1 MNNIK
6 KGNLLFAE
14 PSMIGDINFN
24 RSVVLIANHTKTGSV
39 GFILNKKLNYTSSE
53 LIPEL
58 KYDFS
63 IYNGGPVE
71 KENLYFIHCYPEIIP
86 GSIKIKNNIYWG
98 GDFSKIIELIN
109 NDQIKESQIKFFL
122 GYSGWEE
129 SQLETEISSSS
140 WILVENEINK
150 NLVFNK
156 VDNIW
161 KEKLIDLGGEYL
173 IWSNS
178 PENPN
183 HN

>member
-1 MNNIK
+1 LNNIK

-71 KENLYFIHCYPEIIP
+71 KENLVK
-86 GSIKIKNNIYWG
+86 S
-98 GDFSKIIELIN
+98 
-109 NDQIKESQIKFFL
+109 
-122 GYSGWEE
+122 
-129 SQLETEISSSS
+129 
-140 WILVENEINK
+140 
-150 NLVFNK
+150 
-156 VDNIW
+156 
-161 KEKLIDLGGEYL
+161 
-173 IWSNS
+173 
-178 PENPN
+178 
-183 HN
+183 